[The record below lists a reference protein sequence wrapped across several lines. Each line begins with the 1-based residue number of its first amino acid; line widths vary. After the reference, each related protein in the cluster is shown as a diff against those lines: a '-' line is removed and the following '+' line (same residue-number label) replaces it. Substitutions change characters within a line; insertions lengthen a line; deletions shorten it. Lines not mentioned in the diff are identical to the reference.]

1 MEKVVVSYTEEVQL
15 FFDELIAQL
24 FYKDYFIYEE
34 NAIEYV
40 QKLVQYIDNS
50 IENLPHKKVPK
61 TLSKYGD
68 FYIFYK
74 SNQRTTWYVFFSKK
88 NSNYLIKHITNNHI
102 FDASYINEFTKND

>member
-1 MEKVVVSYTEEVQL
+1 MEKIVVSYTEQVQL

-40 QKLVQYIDNS
+40 QKLVQYIDYS

-61 TLSKYGD
+61 TLLNMA
-68 FYIFYK
+68 IFTFFT
-74 SNQRTTWYVFFSKK
+74 NQTKEQLGMFFFKK
-88 NSNYLIKHITNNHI
+88 ELKL
-102 FDASYINEFTKND
+102 FD